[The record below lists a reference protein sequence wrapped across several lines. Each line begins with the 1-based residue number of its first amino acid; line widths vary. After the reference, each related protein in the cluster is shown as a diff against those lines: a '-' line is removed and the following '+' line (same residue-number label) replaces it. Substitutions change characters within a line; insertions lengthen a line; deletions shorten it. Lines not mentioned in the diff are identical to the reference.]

1 MTRRLAK
8 STHSSKEQ
16 KTMIRSLVAFS
27 LALLMFTGCGGNPP
41 PELLPLDL
49 SGTWSG
55 PDGQGGTFSVTL
67 SHDLSTDSLSGTW
80 TSTGQGVTVNGT
92 LDGTL
97 ATRSVSMS
105 MRFEDA
111 VVFTYTGTVE
121 SDGTTIT
128 GTVRDTDGETNPLNL
143 TKT

>member
-1 MTRRLAK
+1 
-8 STHSSKEQ
+8 
-16 KTMIRSLVAFS
+16 
-27 LALLMFTGCGGNPP
+27 MFTGCAGTD
-41 PELLPLDL
+41 PEPALDL
-49 SGTWSG
+49 SGRWSG

-67 SHDLSTDSLSGTW
+67 SHELSTDSLSGTW

-121 SDGTTIT
+121 SNGTTIT

>member
-1 MTRRLAK
+1 MTLRPLGL
-8 STHSSKEQ
+8 T
-16 KTMIRSLVAFS
+16 F
-27 LALLMFTGCGGNPP
+27 ALLVFVGCGTTD
-41 PELLPLDL
+41 PEPAVDL

-55 PDGQGGTFSVTL
+55 PDGHGGTFSVTL

-80 TSTGQGVTVNGT
+80 ASTGQGVTLNGS
-92 LDGTL
+92 LGGTL

-105 MRFEDA
+105 MQFEGA

-121 SDGTTIT
+121 SDGNTIT